1 MRSKRKASQVFTTAS
16 PTKRREQWNQN
27 YVVTSSDEEDASTDE
42 IEDGSS
48 DEEWEIN
55 GILDENQSEYL
66 IDWVG
71 PYSPTW
77 VGSAY
82 DT

>member
-16 PTKRREQWNQN
+16 PTKRRVQWNHN
-27 YVVTSSDEEDASTDE
+27 YVVTSSDEEDASADD
-42 IEDGSS
+42 IEDDSS
-48 DEEWEIN
+48 DEEWEIK
-55 GILDENQSEYL
+55 GIQDENQSEYL

-71 PYSPTW
+71 PYTPTW

>member
-1 MRSKRKASQVFTTAS
+1 MFTTAS

>member
-1 MRSKRKASQVFTTAS
+1 MFTTAS
-16 PTKRREQWNQN
+16 PTKRREQWNHN
-27 YVVTSSDEEDASTDE
+27 YVVTSSDEEDTSTDE
-42 IEDGSS
+42 IEDEPS
-48 DEEWEIN
+48 DEEWEIK
-55 GILDENQSEYL
+55 GIQDENQSEYL

-77 VGSAY
+77 VGLVL